1 MLGRSTT
8 TPANPNPNPDPKPE
22 FDPLR
27 PSPSP
32 SPNKSPTQVLDDALA
47 PRHPGDHTPRLLIER
62 LRASEGGEGG
72 IGGGG
77 GVGGVV
83 GRGGGGHDAS
93 EFVTG
98 RLLLSPWSAFKGV
111 FPMHGTY
118 FFQNEVFEDEGARWG
133 RGRGRL
139 GVGVGVG

>member
-1 MLGRSTT
+1 MSASLSRGRWF
-8 TPANPNPNPDPKPE
+8 PLAYLKALLRLDNPIPNPHPHPHPHPNPNPN
-22 FDPLR
+22 
-27 PSPSP
+27 
-32 SPNKSPTQVLDDALA
+32 Q
-47 PRHPGDHTPRLLIER
+47 
-62 LRASEGGEGG
+62 GGEGG

-133 RGRGRL
+133 RG
-139 GVGVGVG
+139 GVG